1 MRIAPLF
8 ASLFAL
14 MVFAAAALPGASHAA
29 SHASG
34 GDKYVGYYYPPI
46 TSEETFSR
54 VLTRAPN
61 ARASVR
67 TNFVTTITKA
77 QLEAPESPRFVFFEK
92 GADSETLV
100 LIALDDEVFSTLFRA
115 RAVLAQITSNLRGT
129 KFFIDQNLNIEGT
142 FYDMLQIMSF
152 KTMIIS
158 DGRNWSHRV
167 TFTKE

>member
-1 MRIAPLF
+1 MRIILAFFLF
-8 ASLFAL
+8 AVS
-14 MVFAAAALPGASHAA
+14 AAAAQAA
-29 SHASG
+29 SHAT
-34 GDKYVGYYYPPI
+34 DKYVGYYYPPI

-54 VLTRAPN
+54 VLKQAPK

-92 GADSETLV
+92 GGESENLV
-100 LIALDDEVFSTLFRA
+100 VIALDDEVFSTLFRA

-129 KFFIDQNLNIEGT
+129 KFFIDQGMNIEGT

-152 KTMIIS
+152 ETMVIS
-158 DGRNWSHRV
+158 DGRNWSHKV
-167 TFTKE
+167 TFKKDQ